1 MNSITPITAT
11 LKPSSGAG
19 EILSPGERIQ
29 VRAGVKTI
37 SVALLTFILL
47 LSGCAVGP
55 NYHRPAVNTPA
66 AFRGESPAATNSI
79 ADLPWWQVFHDDT
92 LQALIREALTNNYDL
107 KIAATRVD
115 QARALAALARAQ
127 YFPQAGYNAGASRGR
142 NAVNNTPTAS
152 GKTASVF
159 TLDAS
164 ASWEI
169 DLWGRVR
176 RLTESARAQYYA
188 SQEGRRDVQVA
199 LIAQVAQ
206 NYFQLLALDRQL
218 QIARDTTNAFG
229 GIYQIFDERL
239 RGGVASKLETA
250 SAEALMDSAAAT
262 IPEFE
267 RQIILQ
273 ENQLSVLLGRNP
285 GPIARPGASLDA
297 QSPPD
302 VPAGLPSRLLERRP
316 DVREAEQNL
325 RSANAQ
331 VGVAVANFFPQLS
344 LTGLYGQVSPEL
356 SLLTSGAANA
366 WSAGANL
373 AGPIF
378 RGGLLKG
385 QLRQARAAWDEA
397 RFQYQA
403 AVLNA
408 LQEVSDAL
416 VSRQELARERLEQSR
431 AVAAYQDAVRVAN
444 QRYLGGRAN
453 YYELLQEQ
461 QQLFPAQNA
470 LTQTL
475 LNQLLATVQIYKA
488 LGGGW
493 KP

>member
-1 MNSITPITAT
+1 MFRHCRIT
-11 LKPSSGAG
+11 
-19 EILSPGERIQ
+19 
-29 VRAGVKTI
+29 
-37 SVALLTFILL
+37 L
-47 LSGCAVGP
+47 LSIVLALFIPGCAVGP
-55 NYHRPAVNTPA
+55 NYRRPAVNSPA
-66 AFRGESPAATNSI
+66 AFRGEDHATTNSF

-92 LQALIREALTNNYDL
+92 LQGLIRSALTNNYDL
-107 KIAATRVD
+107 RVAATRIE
-115 QARALAALARAQ
+115 QSRALLAEARSE
-127 YFPQAGYNAGASRGR
+127 YFPQADYSASASRGR

-152 GKTASVF
+152 GKTGSIFA
-159 TLDAS
+159 LDAT

-366 WSAGANL
+366 WSYGASL
-373 AGPIF
+373 AGPLF
-378 RGGLLKG
+378 QSGLVPEYRGVKAQREQYLL
-385 QLRQARAAWDEA
+385 QYRQ
-397 RFQYQA
+397 

-408 LQEVSDAL
+408 LQETSNAL
-416 VSRQELARERLEQSR
+416 VSRDKFAAETAAQAR
-431 AVAAYQDAVRVAN
+431 AVDAYQEAVKIALE
-444 QRYLGGRAN
+444 RYRAGSAS
-453 YYELLQEQ
+453 YYEVLQQEQ
-461 QQLFPAQNA
+461 LLFPAQDA
-470 LTQTL
+470 LVQARLNHLVATL
-475 LNQLLATVQIYKA
+475 QLYSA

-493 KP
+493 KQ